1 MPVPVRVATGVLIG
15 LAVLLLLGAVVT
27 VSAWSAVVDALADA
41 RPGSPR
47 SDAELLV
54 QVNVAQSTAFGLL
67 MALSSVFLARGRTWA
82 RWSGLAATVA
92 LGLITLGTTVLAGGV
107 AVTSQLVLVLCVAAV
122 VSLLSPTTAAWTRPG
137 PRSGPQ
143 R

>member
-1 MPVPVRVATGVLIG
+1 MPVPVRVASGVLIG

-54 QVNVAQSTAFGLL
+54 QVNVAQSTAFGVL
-67 MALSSVFLARGRTWA
+67 MALSAAFLTRGRTWA
-82 RWSGLAATVA
+82 RWSGLAASVA

-137 PRSGPQ
+137 PRSRPQ
-143 R
+143 G

>member
-1 MPVPVRVATGVLIG
+1 MPVPVRVASGVLTG

-67 MALSSVFLARGRTWA
+67 MALSAAFLARGRTWA
-82 RWSGLAATVA
+82 RWSGLAGTVA

-122 VSLLSPTTAAWTRPG
+122 ASLLSPTTAAWTRPG
-137 PRSGPQ
+137 PRSRP
-143 R
+143 

>member
-1 MPVPVRVATGVLIG
+1 MPVPVRVASGVLTG

-27 VSAWSAVVDALADA
+27 VSAWNAVVDSLADA

-54 QVNVAQSTAFGLL
+54 QVNVAQSTAFGVL
-67 MALSSVFLARGRTWA
+67 MALSAAFLARGRTWA
-82 RWSGLAATVA
+82 RWSGLAASAA

-122 VSLLSPTTAAWTRPG
+122 VSLLSPTTAAWTRSG
-137 PRSGPQ
+137 PRSRPQ

>member
-1 MPVPVRVATGVLIG
+1 MPVPVRVASGVLTG

-27 VSAWSAVVDALADA
+27 VSAWNAVVDSLADA

-54 QVNVAQSTAFGLL
+54 QVNVAQSTAFGVL
-67 MALSSVFLARGRTWA
+67 MALSAAFLARGRTWA
-82 RWSGLAATVA
+82 RWSGLAASVA

-122 VSLLSPTTAAWTRPG
+122 VSLLSPTTAAWTRSG
-137 PRSGPQ
+137 PRSRPQ